1 MASDLYA
8 GIIFSFITSLR
19 EVLEA
24 ALIIGIISS
33 YLQMV
38 NRKDLQRDILLGIIG
53 AVAFSLSLAWVFL
66 NLLPN
71 LTTYQELLEGIFML
85 IAAFVLSWMI
95 FWMNQQARNIKSEFH
110 EKIDHAITNQQK
122 MGIILL
128 VFFSVAREGAELVLF
143 LYASYLGNVENYGT
157 FISFSISLV
166 GFTLGVI
173 TASGIAF
180 ILFRTTKQLN
190 VKRFFQVTSII
201 LLFFA
206 AGLFAHGVHEIY
218 EFLVNNGSSL
228 ANIFIWTEV
237 WNINNTFIGDIL
249 YFLFNWSYDPIYSAR
264 FEKSIIGG
272 IIVGLFGWN
281 DNPALIEVIVY
292 GTYLLIVF
300 LTLKRTNN
308 DLPSENSK
316 ASDRPY

>member
-1 MASDLYA
+1 MAQDLYA

-33 YLQMV
+33 YLQMI
-38 NRKDLQRDILLGIIG
+38 NRKDLRRDILLGIIG

-71 LTTYQELLEGIFML
+71 LTAYQELLEGVFML
-85 IAAFVLSWMI
+85 LAAFVLSWMI

-110 EKIDHAITNQQK
+110 KKIDHAITNQQK

-143 LYASYLGNVENYGT
+143 LYANYLGNVENYGT

-190 VKRFFQVTSII
+190 VKRFFQV
-201 LLFFA
+201 
-206 AGLFAHGVHEIY
+206 
-218 EFLVNNGSSL
+218 
-228 ANIFIWTEV
+228 
-237 WNINNTFIGDIL
+237 
-249 YFLFNWSYDPIYSAR
+249 R
-264 FEKSIIGG
+264 
-272 IIVGLFGWN
+272 
-281 DNPALIEVIVY
+281 
-292 GTYLLIVF
+292 
-300 LTLKRTNN
+300 
-308 DLPSENSK
+308 
-316 ASDRPY
+316 

>member
-8 GIIFSFITSLR
+8 GIIFSFIISLR

-24 ALIIGIISS
+24 TLIIGIISS
-33 YLQMV
+33 YLQMI

-53 AVAFSLSLAWVFL
+53 AVAFSLSLAWIFL
-66 NLLPN
+66 NLLPD
-71 LTTYQELLEGIFML
+71 LTGYQKLMEGTIMLL
-85 IAAFVLSWMI
+85 AAFVLSWMI
-95 FWMNQQARNIKSEFH
+95 IWMNQQAKNIKSEFQK
-110 EKIDHAITNQQK
+110 KIDLAITKQQK

-143 LYASYLGNVENYGT
+143 LYTNYLGNVENYGT
-157 FISFSISLV
+157 LISFLISLV

-180 ILFRTTKQLN
+180 ILFRTTKQLD
-190 VKRFFQVTSII
+190 VKKFFQVTSII

-206 AGLFAHGVHEIY
+206 AGLFAHAIHEIY
-218 EFLVNNGSSL
+218 EFLEINGSSL
-228 ANIFIWTEV
+228 ANIFIWVEV

-249 YFLFNWSYDPIYSAR
+249 YFLFSWSYDPIYSAR
-264 FEKSIIGG
+264 FEKSMIGG

-292 GTYLLIVF
+292 VSYLLIVF

-308 DLPSENSK
+308 ELHSENNK
-316 ASDRPY
+316 ATGHTY